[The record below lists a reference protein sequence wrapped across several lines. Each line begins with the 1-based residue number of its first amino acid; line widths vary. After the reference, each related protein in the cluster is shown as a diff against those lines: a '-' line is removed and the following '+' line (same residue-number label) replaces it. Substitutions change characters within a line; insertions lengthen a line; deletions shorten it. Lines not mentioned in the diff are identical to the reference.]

1 MTAEKFR
8 EQIQKE
14 LGIIVGPK
22 DPLLALWV
30 AQMDMKEELAVEHQR
45 MLFEFDVTLT
55 KSQASW
61 AKSAEEL
68 TDTTLKAALRAARE
82 NAAQVAE
89 EAARVQAGL
98 VRKTVEETLG
108 RLERALSRGRQMV
121 TLALIASIIA
131 LVAALIVAIVR

>member
-30 AQMDMKEELAVEHQR
+30 AQMDMKEELAAEHQR
-45 MLFEFDVTLT
+45 RLFEFDVTLT
-55 KSQASW
+55 KSQVSW